1 MLLDFRSMADSGDEK
16 KPQKFAAPRGTSD
29 VLPDDWAWWRHVRD
43 TAEHVCDLF
52 GYRRIETPVFEH
64 AGVYLRTVGAGTDVV
79 EKEVYLFDD
88 RGGDRL
94 ALRPEGTAGVVR
106 AYIEHGMANLPQP
119 VRLFYMAPN
128 FRYDRP
134 QAGRY
139 RQHTQFGIEAIGDG
153 DPLVDAEI
161 LDLLTTFYRELG
173 LRDFTLKLNS
183 IGDSVCRPTFI
194 EALRAYYRPKL
205 DRVCDDD
212 RVRFEKNPMRLLDCK
227 DPRCHE
233 IIAGAPRLP
242 DYLCDACR
250 EHFASLRTYLDALEI
265 AYELDERLVRG
276 LDYYTRTTFE
286 VQPAVEGSQ
295 SSLCGG
301 GRYDGLAE
309 LLGGPPT
316 AGIGFGGGV
325 ERLIINLKRQMES
338 NAAGDDALA
347 GAAFPI
353 EPQLRLFV
361 AHLTPTAA
369 PIAMQIARRVREQG
383 LMALVGGGGRS
394 LKSQMRHADAKGA
407 MFVAIIGE
415 DELASGEVTLRAMG
429 SHDER
434 RVAIEDVAS
443 AVAP

>member
-1 MLLDFRSMADSGDEK
+1 MADSADER

-29 VLPDDWAWWRHVRD
+29 VLPEDWVWWRHVRD
-43 TAEHVCDLF
+43 TAERVCDLF

-64 AGVYLRTVGAGTDVV
+64 AGVYLRTAGAGTDVV

-106 AYIEHGMANLPQP
+106 AYIEHGMSSLQQP

-139 RQHTQFGIEAIGDG
+139 RQHTQFGAEAIGD
-153 DPLVDAEI
+153 PHPMVDAEMI
-161 LDLLTTFYRELG
+161 NLLSTFYGALG

-183 IGDSVCRPTFI
+183 IGDAACRPKFI
-194 EALRAYYRPKL
+194 EALREYYRPKL

-233 IIAGAPRLP
+233 IIGGAPRLP

-250 EHFASLRTYLDALEI
+250 EHFASVRAYLDALEI
-265 AYELDERLVRG
+265 EYDLDERLVRG

-286 VQPAVEGSQ
+286 MQPSVEGSQ
-295 SSLCGG
+295 SALGGG

-316 AGIGFGGGV
+316 PGIGFGTGV
-325 ERLIINLKRQMES
+325 ERLIINLKDS
-338 NAAGDDALA
+338 VGDGVDFNELVLEK
-347 GAAFPI
+347 
-353 EPQLRLFV
+353 EPRVTLFV
-361 AHLTPTAA
+361 AHLTPEAA
-369 PIAMQIARRVREQG
+369 PVAMRVAQRVREEG
-383 LMALVGGGGRS
+383 LVALVGGGGRS

-407 MFVAIIGE
+407 TFVAIIGE
-415 DELASGEVTLRAMG
+415 EELAAGEVTLRAMG

-434 RVAIEDVAS
+434 RVPIEDVVA